1 MCCWLLLVLFVVCIV
16 AVVVVEV
23 LVSCFMLVPSLV
35 WLFRYMVIGVVG
47 CRHFETPTCVQLSLR
62 YRNLS
67 TGPMAIAR
75 ALFAAQL
82 DDGLLRYASVFEH
95 PGRQGARALQTEG
108 CVEVVAWIVKQDNGS
123 CVAMRRVGRDVGAAL
138 RALWQQPTPVVYR
151 QCCISSTR
159 RRHGCDWP

>member
-1 MCCWLLLVLFVVCIV
+1 MVCIV

-75 ALFAAQL
+75 APFAAQL
-82 DDGLLRYASVFEH
+82 DDGLLRYASVFDH
-95 PGRQGARALQTEG
+95 PCRQGARALQTEG

-123 CVAMRRVGRDVGAAL
+123 CVAIRRVGRDVGAAL